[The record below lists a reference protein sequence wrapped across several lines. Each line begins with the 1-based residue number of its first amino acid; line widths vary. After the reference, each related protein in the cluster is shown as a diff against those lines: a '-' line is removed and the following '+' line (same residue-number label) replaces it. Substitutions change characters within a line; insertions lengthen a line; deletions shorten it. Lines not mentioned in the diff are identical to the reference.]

1 MSVGMH
7 TDPLDMVGYVRGSLS
22 QECAAEVRE
31 HCFACRECGDQLAAV
46 ILLRRAAPLPA
57 PAPWYWSRPVAAA
70 AAVVL
75 LVGAGA
81 WLATS
86 GAEVPNAGVI
96 DDRAVATRSPER
108 AGRAVLADRDYLE
121 VTPTDVG
128 IMSAIAFL
136 LDGVGA
142 PSSAVIDGGADAG
155 SSLALRE
162 GVRALG
168 EARYAEAAGY
178 LEEFGN
184 RYHPT
189 GTVLLGM
196 ALFFDGR
203 SMSAA
208 RQALENH
215 VSKLQDSDDEWS
227 TEARA
232 GAYYLARLHIQAD
245 ERAAARALLSRAS
258 QRDGSGS
265 DRVQGAVN
273 QLLLELD

>member
-1 MSVGMH
+1 MFAAHSVRSV
-7 TDPLDMVGYVRGSLS
+7 PLRFESIASPAVSAATSSRRSSSCVVPRRCLPRRPGTGVDRSL
-22 QECAAEVRE
+22 
-31 HCFACRECGDQLAAV
+31 
-46 ILLRRAAPLPA
+46 
-57 PAPWYWSRPVAAA
+57 RP

-142 PSSAVIDGGADAG
+142 PSSAVTDGGADAG